1 MGYMG
6 VERLKNIISLKK
18 KYNLN
23 ICGFYD
29 PKIKT
34 VNKEAISI
42 FLSNLHYVKTVN
54 VGQLGLFKKHQKKAI
69 DILNFIKKEYP
80 NITSTKNE

>member
-1 MGYMG
+1 LYIPL
-6 VERLKNIISLKK
+6 EIQKLKK
-18 KYNLN
+18 ETKKQLA
-23 ICGFYD
+23 F
-29 PKIKT
+29 
-34 VNKEAISI
+34 

-80 NITSTKNE
+80 DITSTKNE